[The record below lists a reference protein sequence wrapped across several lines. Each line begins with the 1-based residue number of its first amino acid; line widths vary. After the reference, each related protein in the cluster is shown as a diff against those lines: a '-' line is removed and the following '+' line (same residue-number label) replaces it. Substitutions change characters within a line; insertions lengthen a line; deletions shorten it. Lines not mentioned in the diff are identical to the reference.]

1 MKISRRVVSN
11 DGSARKEE
19 KVLTI
24 RCDRQITHFP
34 PCSVD
39 FNFKTGKK
47 SFALPA
53 LLLSQQK
60 MMQAKLGLH
69 CKGHENVLSPTLAT
83 IYPTTHVCEAD
94 QIPLTVD

>member
-1 MKISRRVVSN
+1 MERKYVGDAHLRTPWDPPIEHDLLVSLEDINRGVTKRMKISRRVVSN

-34 PCSVD
+34 PFSVD

-47 SFALPA
+47 
-53 LLLSQQK
+53 
-60 MMQAKLGLH
+60 
-69 CKGHENVLSPTLAT
+69 
-83 IYPTTHVCEAD
+83 
-94 QIPLTVD
+94 